1 MQKPNFSSSQ
11 RISIYL
17 FLSTTVSLMN
27 SKGSINIWKMNK
39 EMNEVNEFIKYYN
52 GENPLFNSSK

>member
-1 MQKPNFSSSQ
+1 MQKPNSSSSQ
-11 RISIYL
+11 RISIHL

-27 SKGSINIWKMNK
+27 SRGSINIWKMNE

-52 GENPLFNSSK
+52 GESLLFNSSK